1 MSNGKHPKR
10 NLVYICDDQREMID
24 LFVKNNEK
32 HFDIKSFL
40 TIKALKDATLEKKP
54 DLILMDL
61 FWQKENASPEITRL
75 ADEKLHAFQA
85 GLKDLREAI
94 YKAYLPLG
102 ITGLSAIRKTPE
114 IKGVPVMVYSRTG
127 QLLLS
132 SEDVHAVVEANAE
145 WLPKDQDN
153 VTPDIE
159 SLWMESFIERQARSA
174 PALRDRISKKWL
186 LAAVAL
192 LFISNCFLLYNVIEP
207 REPDWQRTASIV
219 SSIAASIYA
228 GLMGV
233 VGILNYLK
241 K

>member
-1 MSNGKHPKR
+1 MSRRSSNRK
-10 NLVYICDDQREMID
+10 LVYICDDQREMID
-24 LFVKNNEK
+24 LFKRNNEK
-32 HFDIKSFL
+32 NFDIEAFT
-40 TIKALKDATLEKKP
+40 TIRELKTRALEQKP

-61 FWQKENASPEITRL
+61 FWKKEQASLDITRE
-75 ADEKLHAFQA
+75 ADDQLHAFQR

-102 ITGLSAIRKTPE
+102 ITGLAAIRKTHG
-114 IKGVPVMVYSRTG
+114 IKDIPVMVYSRTG

-159 SLWMESFIERQARSA
+159 SLWMESFIERQARST
-174 PALRDRISKKWL
+174 PAIRDRINKKWL
-186 LAAVAL
+186 LIAVAL
-192 LFISNCFLLYNVIEP
+192 LFVSNSLLLYGVLDSKG
-207 REPDWQRTASIV
+207 PDDWSRTLPIIS
-219 SSIAASIYA
+219 
-228 GLMGV
+228 GV
-233 VGILNYLK
+233 VSIIYMFAMVTVAILNFTK